1 MIIHPHIGNDKRQAV
16 MDWCEKKFGPYNEED
31 SVWCATS
38 NYDRSKDGT
47 FDVHFEDMYE
57 ALWFLSKWGGEV
69 VDLVQTA

>member
-1 MIIHPHIGNDKRQAV
+1 MIVHPHIGNDKRQEV
-16 MDWCEKKFGPYNEED
+16 MNWCIEKFGPYNEED

-69 VDLVQTA
+69 VDLVQAV